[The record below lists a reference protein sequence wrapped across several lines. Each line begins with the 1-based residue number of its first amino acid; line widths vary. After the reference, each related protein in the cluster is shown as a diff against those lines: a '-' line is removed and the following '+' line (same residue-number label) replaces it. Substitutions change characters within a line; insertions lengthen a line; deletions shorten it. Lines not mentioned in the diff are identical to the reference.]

1 MQWPSA
7 LVLRRVSWLSLFGTM
22 GFMVAFNVIHRPMAP
37 YNILD
42 YEFAWTPERAAEMF
56 AAWGEAGQ
64 QAARTSLVIDFG
76 FMPAYALLLASL
88 ALNEA
93 RLARAAWARR
103 LSTPLRVQAAGR
115 LGWWPVAL
123 PFGAWLLDAIENLAL
138 MRALAQAAQPP
149 AAPLAV
155 AGTAATVKFALLAA
169 CALYIVGAWAVRRWQ
184 RIG

>member
-1 MQWPSA
+1 
-7 LVLRRVSWLSLFGTM
+7 VSWLSLFGTM

-64 QAARTSLVIDFG
+64 RAARTSLVVDFG
-76 FMPAYALLLASL
+76 FMPAYALLLACL

-93 RLARAAWARR
+93 RLARR

-115 LGWWPVAL
+115 LGWWPAAL
-123 PFGAWLLDAIENLAL
+123 PFGAWVLDAIENLAL

-155 AGTAATVKFALLAA
+155 AGTAATVKFALLAV
-169 CALYIVGAWAVRRWQ
+169 CTVYIVGAWAARRWQ
-184 RIG
+184 RIR